1 MDGIG
6 QKAEAFMYDY
16 VIVGG
21 GSAGCVLAHR
31 LSEDPEIT
39 VCLLE
44 AGPVDKSPLVRIPL
58 GMAALLRSPGL
69 NWAFRTEPQPGLG
82 GRRGYQPRG
91 KVLGGSSAINAMV
104 YIRGHRSDY
113 DGWAEAGN
121 NGWSFDEV
129 LPYFKRA
136 ENQERGADAFHGT
149 GGPLN
154 VADLRSPHAICDD
167 FIAAGEEQGHK
178 HNNDFNGA
186 EMEGVGYFQVT
197 QQAGDRCSAARAYL
211 EPVADRPNLTV
222 ITDAYATRID
232 MDGKR
237 AVGVRY
243 RKDNRSHHVGAR
255 KEVILS
261 AGALQSPQLLMLSG
275 IGPRDELDQH
285 GIPVCHEL
293 AGVGAN
299 LQDHIDY
306 VTAVKSP
313 SKDPMGVSLSGGWQM
328 LQALRSYRRFRTGKL
343 TSNVAEAGGFLRS
356 DPGLEAPDLQLHF
369 AVAIL
374 DDHGRKIH
382 SGHGYSC
389 HVCLLTPKSRGRVG
403 LHSANPMAA
412 PRIDPAFFSDEED
425 LERLVK
431 GFRLMQEILNAPAM
445 AKHRGRDLYTAQVR
459 TDEQIRSALR
469 ERADTVYHPVGTCR
483 MGWDGDAVV
492 DDALR
497 VHGVE
502 GLRVVDASIMPTVVR
517 GNTNAPTIMIGEKA
531 AEMIRFPVAR
541 DAKHSG
547 VRKSAGRRAPKRRV
561 YSATEPA

>member
-1 MDGIG
+1 
-6 QKAEAFMYDY
+6 MYDY
-16 VIVGG
+16 IIIGG
-21 GSAGCVLAHR
+21 GSAGCVLANR
-31 LSEDPEIT
+31 LSEDPETT

-44 AGPVDKSPLVRIPL
+44 AGPADKSPFVRIPL
-58 GMAALLRSPGL
+58 GMAALLRSPSL
-69 NWAFRTEPQPGLG
+69 NWAFRTEPQAGLG

-91 KVLGGSSAINAMV
+91 KVLGGSSSINAMV

-121 NGWSFDEV
+121 SGWSFDEV

-136 ENQERGADAFHGT
+136 ENQERGADAFHGV

-167 FIAAGEEQGHK
+167 FIAAAEEQGHK
-178 HNNDFNGA
+178 RVSDFNGPD
-186 EMEGVGYFQVT
+186 MEGVGYFQVT
-197 QQAGDRCSAARAYL
+197 QQAGDRCSAAKAYL
-211 EPVADRPNLTV
+211 EPVADRPNLTI
-222 ITDAYATRID
+222 ITEAYATRID
-232 MDGKR
+232 MEGKR

-243 RKDNRSHHVGAR
+243 RKDDASHHVGAR
-255 KEVILS
+255 KEVLVS

-275 IGPRDELDQH
+275 IGPREELDQH
-285 GIPVCHEL
+285 GIPICHEL

-299 LQDHIDY
+299 LQDHLDY

-313 SKDPMGVSLSGGWQM
+313 SKEPLGISLSGGWQM
-328 LQALRSYRRFRTGKL
+328 LQALRTYRRFRTGKL

-356 DPGLEAPDLQLHF
+356 DPSLAAPDLQLHF

-374 DDHGRKIH
+374 DDHGRKLH

-412 PRIDPAFFSDEED
+412 PRIDPAFLSEDED

-431 GFRLMQEILNAPAM
+431 GFRRMQEILNAPAM
-445 AKHRGRDLYTAQVR
+445 ARHRGRDIYTAHVR
-459 TDEQIRSALR
+459 TDEQIRSAIR
-469 ERADTVYHPVGTCR
+469 QRADTVYHPVGTCR
-483 MGWDGDAVV
+483 MGRDSDAVV
-492 DDALR
+492 DEQLR
-497 VHGVE
+497 VHGVA

-531 AEMIRFPVAR
+531 AEMIRFPDVASSR
-541 DAKHSG
+541 SAA
-547 VRKSAGRRAPKRRV
+547 VTKSAARSAPKRRATR
-561 YSATEPA
+561 ATEPA

>member
-1 MDGIG
+1 
-6 QKAEAFMYDY
+6 MYDY
-16 VIVGG
+16 IIIGG
-21 GSAGCVLAHR
+21 GSAGCVLANR
-31 LSEDPEIT
+31 LSEDPETT

-44 AGPVDKSPLVRIPL
+44 AGPADKSPFVRIPL
-58 GMAALLRSPGL
+58 GMAALLRSPSL
-69 NWAFRTEPQPGLG
+69 NWAFRTEPQAGLG

-91 KVLGGSSAINAMV
+91 KVLGGSSSINAMV

-121 NGWSFDEV
+121 SGWSFDEV

-136 ENQERGADAFHGT
+136 ENQERGADAFHGV

-167 FIAAGEEQGHK
+167 FIAAAEEQGHK
-178 HNNDFNGA
+178 RVSDFNGPD
-186 EMEGVGYFQVT
+186 MEGVGYFQVT
-197 QQAGDRCSAARAYL
+197 QQAGDRCSTAKAYL
-211 EPVADRPNLTV
+211 EPVADRPNLTI
-222 ITDAYATRID
+222 ITEAYATRID
-232 MDGKR
+232 MEGKR

-243 RKDNRSHHVGAR
+243 RKDDASHHVGAR
-255 KEVILS
+255 KEVLVS

-275 IGPRDELDQH
+275 IGPREELDQH
-285 GIPVCHEL
+285 GIPICHEL

-299 LQDHIDY
+299 LQDHLDY

-313 SKDPMGVSLSGGWQM
+313 SKEPLGISLSGGWQM
-328 LQALRSYRRFRTGKL
+328 LQALRTYRRFRTGKL

-356 DPGLEAPDLQLHF
+356 DPSLAAPDLQLHF

-374 DDHGRKIH
+374 DDHGRKLH

-412 PRIDPAFFSDEED
+412 PRIDPAFLSEDED

-431 GFRLMQEILNAPAM
+431 GFRRMQEILNAPAM
-445 AKHRGRDLYTAQVR
+445 ARHRGRDIYTAHVR
-459 TDEQIRSALR
+459 TDEQIRSAIR
-469 ERADTVYHPVGTCR
+469 QRADTVYHPVGTCR
-483 MGWDGDAVV
+483 MGRDSDAVV
-492 DDALR
+492 DEQLR
-497 VHGVE
+497 VHGVA

-531 AEMIRFPVAR
+531 AEMIRFPDVASSR
-541 DAKHSG
+541 SAA
-547 VRKSAGRRAPKRRV
+547 VTKSAARSAPKRRATR
-561 YSATEPA
+561 ATEPA

>member
-1 MDGIG
+1 
-6 QKAEAFMYDY
+6 MYDY
-16 VIVGG
+16 IIVGG
-21 GSAGCVLAHR
+21 GSAGCVLASR
-31 LSEDPEIT
+31 LSEDPDTT

-58 GMAALLRSPGL
+58 GMAALLRSPHL
-69 NWAFRTEPQPGLG
+69 NWAFRTEPQPGLD

-104 YIRGHRSDY
+104 YIRGHRRDY

-121 NGWSFDEV
+121 DGWSFEEV

-136 ENQERGADAFHGT
+136 ENQERGADAFHGV

-167 FIAAGEEQGHK
+167 FIAAAEEQGHQR
-178 HNNDFNGA
+178 NDDFNGA
-186 EMEGVGYFQVT
+186 DMDGVGYFQVT
-197 QQAGDRCSAARAYL
+197 QQAGERCSAAKAYL
-211 EPVADRPNLTV
+211 EPAKDRPNLTV
-222 ITDAYATRID
+222 ITDAYATRVD

-243 RKDNRSHHVGAR
+243 RKDERSHHVGAR
-255 KEVILS
+255 KEVIVS

-275 IGPRDELDQH
+275 IGPRQELDRH
-285 GIPVCHEL
+285 GISICHEL
-293 AGVGAN
+293 AGVGTN

-313 SKDPMGVSLSGGWQM
+313 SKDPLGLSMTGGWHM
-328 LQALRSYRRFRTGKL
+328 VRAMGAYRRFRKGKL

-356 DPGLEAPDLQLHF
+356 DPSLEAPDLQLHF

-374 DDHGRKIH
+374 DDHGRKLH
-382 SGHGYSC
+382 AGHGYSC

-412 PRIDPAFFSDEED
+412 PRIDPGFLSEEED
-425 LERLVK
+425 LDRLVK
-431 GFRLMQEILNAPAM
+431 GFRRMQEILNAPAM
-445 AKHRGRDLYTAQVR
+445 AKHRGRDIHTAHVR
-459 TDEQIRSALR
+459 TDEQIRAVIR
-469 ERADTVYHPVGTCR
+469 QRADTVYHPVGTCR
-483 MGWDGDAVV
+483 MGWDSDAVV
-492 DDALR
+492 DDQLR

-502 GLRVVDASIMPTVVR
+502 SLRIVDASIMPTVVR

-531 AEMIRFPVAR
+531 AEMIRFSGA
-541 DAKHSG
+541 AKATSTGTEKSG
-547 VRKSAGRRAPKRRV
+547 ARRAPKRRAPA
-561 YSATEPA
+561 SATESA